1 MATYKGIQGYSVQKL
16 SSDPTVANTVGQLW
30 YNSTSGK
37 FKIAVAAAGAWA
49 SGGAL
54 NTGTRQMG
62 LTGIQTAAIKMSGGN
77 TYILNCETY
86 NGSTW
91 TEVAD
96 VNTGADYNVAFG
108 TSAAAVYCGGNNPSP
123 DDKTET
129 WNNTSWSTSP
139 GTMNTA
145 RMKMSAA
152 NQGTTTD
159 GLIFAGMSTPAP
171 TTPGVQATESWNGTS
186 WAVEANLITGRSAGG
201 GGGTST
207 AAFLA
212 SGYRGPAGMT
222 TVVETWNG
230 TSWTEVNPVNSA
242 RQGVGSSGTTTSA
255 LLYAGTVPP
264 VSALTEQWNGT
275 SWTEVGDLATAR
287 EGVGKGTGID
297 SDTGLCVGFDGSPN
311 TIVEEWTGAPVTA
324 KTVTVS

>member
-1 MATYKGIQGYSVQKL
+1 MATYKGIKGVKVQTKA
-16 SSDPTVANTVGQLW
+16 SDPTASEATGTVW
-30 YNSTSGK
+30 YNSTGDALKYS
-37 FKIAVAAAGAWA
+37 IAGPGAWA

-108 TSAAAVYCGGNNPSP
+108 TSAAAVYCGGTDGSVR
-123 DDKTET
+123 DETET
-129 WNNTSWSTSP
+129 WNNTSWSASP

-159 GLIFAGMSTPAP
+159 GLIFAGMAVPAP
-171 TTPGVQATESWNGTS
+171 TTPGVQVTESWNGTS
-186 WAVEANLITGRSAGG
+186 WAEEADLNTGRSAGG

-230 TSWTEVNPVNSA
+230 TSWTEVNPVNST
-242 RQGVGSSGTTTSA
+242 RQGAGSSGTTTSA
-255 LLYAGTVPP
+255 LFYAGTVPP
-264 VSALTEQWNGT
+264 VSALTEKYDGT
-275 SWTEVGDLATAR
+275 SWTEVADLATAR

-297 SDTGLCVGFDGSPN
+297 GGSGLCVGFDGSPN
-311 TIVEEWTGAPVTA
+311 TIVEEFNDPVYTI